1 MRRRRR
7 RNLTVLS
14 GPVLSR
20 ALPLSSPERE
30 PPFGGE
36 NKKNDGGRMRSQSQ
50 KEEQEGKKKA
60 AGSEMT
66 ARLQYWMEW
75 RRVGGGGGWG

>member
-1 MRRRRR
+1 
-7 RNLTVLS
+7 
-14 GPVLSR
+14 
-20 ALPLSSPERE
+20 
-30 PPFGGE
+30 
-36 NKKNDGGRMRSQSQ
+36 MRSQSE

-75 RRVGGGGGWG
+75 RRAGRRGVERKKNLELMKEDGWMVM

>member
-1 MRRRRR
+1 
-7 RNLTVLS
+7 
-14 GPVLSR
+14 
-20 ALPLSSPERE
+20 
-30 PPFGGE
+30 
-36 NKKNDGGRMRSQSQ
+36 MRSQSE

-75 RRVGGGGGWG
+75 RRAGGGVERKKNLELMKEDGWMVM